1 MSSASEFAP
10 QTGLG
15 DGPLGAAQ
23 AADRQIARLYAQR
36 ARSLAEFCA
45 ARPASADRAQG
56 EPGAMSAERWQVRPE
71 LLRPVSE
78 WAAQE
83 AAIGLTCTRGRAE
96 GLLDESLTLVSR
108 LPGTLAA
115 LEAGML
121 TAEHRRPL
129 LDHLAPLGE
138 DALRAA
144 VEAEVLAWVA
154 ARAAK
159 GTITTPPQLRDKLLR
174 VLTARDARDTAQ
186 RALKAMRDRGVFGQ
200 DAAGEGLAGLGI
212 VATEAEIAALLAAVE
227 GYADGL
233 DDADDGRTRGE
244 KMIGCLLDLV
254 LRPGEHGLPP
264 VQVLLTLIAPLATV
278 LGGDA
283 PAELNGRVIAAETAR
298 ALLNALTGARL
309 GDGVATELRHLAGV
323 HDPDTADTAE
333 AGDERFIDDPGFE
346 PWDPAMREAR
356 TAWEQD
362 WQRRLA
368 AGTFDDPDPM
378 PHEAWLAS
386 VAQRLASG
394 EIDEEFDR
402 ELAAAQQRW
411 QAEVAAGR
419 IVDADPLE
427 DRLDPAAVDVLP

>member
-129 LDHLAPLGE
+129 LDHLAPLGD
-138 DALRAA
+138 DALRAV

-212 VATEAEIAALLAAVE
+212 VATEAEVAALLAALE

-254 LRPGEHGLPP
+254 LRPGEHALPP

-298 ALLNALTGARL
+298 ALLNALTGAGL
-309 GDGVATELRHLAGV
+309 GEGAVAELRRLAGV
-323 HDPDTADTAE
+323 HDPDTADD
-333 AGDERFIDDPGFE
+333 DERFIDEPGFE
-346 PWDPAMREAR
+346 PWNPALDAALAEWQNG
-356 TAWEQD
+356 WE
-362 WQRRLA
+362 RRLA
-368 AGTFDDPDPM
+368 AG
-378 PHEAWLAS
+378 
-386 VAQRLASG
+386 
-394 EIDEEFDR
+394 
-402 ELAAAQQRW
+402 RW
-411 QAEVAAGR
+411 TIR
-419 IVDADPLE
+419 IRCRTRRGWP
-427 DRLDPAAVDVLP
+427 RCRRGWPAARSTWSSTGS

>member
-129 LDHLAPLGE
+129 LDHLAPLGD

-154 ARAAK
+154 ARAARR
-159 GTITTPPQLRDKLLR
+159 TITPPPQLRDKLLR

-186 RALKAMRDRGVFGQ
+186 RALKAMRDRGCS
-200 DAAGEGLAGLGI
+200 
-212 VATEAEIAALLAAVE
+212 
-227 GYADGL
+227 
-233 DDADDGRTRGE
+233 GRTRPGR
-244 KMIGCLLDLV
+244 GWPGSGSWPPRRRSPRCW
-254 LRPGEHGLPP
+254 RPWR
-264 VQVLLTLIAPLATV
+264 AT
-278 LGGDA
+278 
-283 PAELNGRVIAAETAR
+283 P
-298 ALLNALTGARL
+298 TGWTMPTM
-309 GDGVATELRHLAGV
+309 GV
-323 HDPDTADTAE
+323 P
-333 AGDERFIDDPGFE
+333 
-346 PWDPAMREAR
+346 
-356 TAWEQD
+356 
-362 WQRRLA
+362 
-368 AGTFDDPDPM
+368 
-378 PHEAWLAS
+378 
-386 VAQRLASG
+386 
-394 EIDEEFDR
+394 
-402 ELAAAQQRW
+402 
-411 QAEVAAGR
+411 AGR
-419 IVDADPLE
+419 
-427 DRLDPAAVDVLP
+427 R